1 MGYWLR
7 VNGSLFQ
14 NVSNYFPDNSG
25 WSQVTPQHFDS
36 VLVKKTKSPSPF
48 GVITF
53 ILKMVQFS
61 EKINKKNY
69 QKLPLVTLVTLV
81 TKVLTLPLL
90 GRRDSQ
96 RRDDI
101 E

>member
-1 MGYWLR
+1 M
-7 VNGSLFQ
+7 VTKKKKKNVVANG
-14 NVSNYFPDNSG
+14 
-25 WSQVTPQHFDS
+25 
-36 VLVKKTKSPSPF
+36 
-48 GVITF
+48 
-53 ILKMVQFS
+53 LKMVQFS

-69 QKLPLVTLVTLV
+69 QKLTLVTLVTLV

>member
-1 MGYWLR
+1 MSQ
-7 VNGSLFQ
+7 NGDQ
-14 NVSNYFPDNSG
+14 
-25 WSQVTPQHFDS
+25 
-36 VLVKKTKSPSPF
+36 KKKKKVVAN
-48 GVITF
+48 G
-53 ILKMVQFS
+53 LKMVQFS

-69 QKLPLVTLVTLV
+69 QKLTLVTLVTLV